1 MARSSLMSLLP
12 DFAEEKPA
20 PPVYSAPGFE
30 PLVHAASSKE
40 EFSSLDMPIGFMG
53 LEPATDT
60 ETEIDPFAATPLA
73 DDGEIGDF
81 EDLDIGSLEDLDLP
95 GLDDIPAAGAAGP
108 SVPDLPQH
116 PAGDLPAET
125 GLDDIDQA
133 AADGLA
139 AQSALEEAH
148 REEIE
153 RLQMAHRE
161 ALDLLLKES
170 LPKAKQEIVETLASE
185 LAPLLAGRV
194 REGLVE
200 QSVAALSDMVSRL
213 LDDTAAVTFDLH
225 GPEHLVL
232 AFQNAWEGDAA
243 QINPM
248 PDESIDLV
256 ARIDKTVIAT
266 RLAEADRLIAE
277 ALT

>member
-1 MARSSLMSLLP
+1 MSLLP

-60 ETEIDPFAATPLA
+60 ETEIDPFAAAPLA
-73 DDGEIGDF
+73 DDGEIG
-81 EDLDIGSLEDLDLP
+81 DLDIGSLEDLDLP

-133 AADGLA
+133 AADGVA
-139 AQSALEEAH
+139 AQAALEEAH

-153 RLQMAHRE
+153 RLQFAHRE

-185 LAPLLAGRV
+185 LAPLLAGRL

-200 QSVAALSDMVSRL
+200 QSVAALSDMVARL
-213 LDDTAAVTFDLH
+213 LDDTAALTFDLH

-248 PDESIDLV
+248 PDESVDLV

>member
-53 LEPATDT
+53 LEPATDS
-60 ETEIDPFAATPLA
+60 ETEIDPFVAAPLA
-73 DDGEIGDF
+73 EDGEIGD
-81 EDLDIGSLEDLDLP
+81 LDDFDVGSLEDLDLP
-95 GLDDIPAAGAAGP
+95 DLDDIAAASTAGP
-108 SVPDLPQH
+108 SVPDLPH
-116 PAGDLPAET
+116 DLAGELLAET

-133 AADGLA
+133 AADGVA
-139 AQSALEEAH
+139 AQAALEEAH

-170 LPKAKQEIVETLASE
+170 LPKAKQDIVETLASE

-194 REGLVE
+194 RDGLVE

-248 PDESIDLV
+248 PDDSIDLV